1 MLLQASSARCSGSH
15 EWAPSASEEV
25 LRDLGRS
32 TTSVCVCVWWVGEW
46 TVIIK
51 PETARA
57 GSVALRSGA
66 PVDQNPAVHLLG
78 VGVREDLLPS

>member
-1 MLLQASSARCSGSH
+1 M
-15 EWAPSASEEV
+15 
-25 LRDLGRS
+25 
-32 TTSVCVCVWWVGEW
+32 CVCVWWVGEW

-51 PETARA
+51 PETARV